1 MRKPGLLWLV
11 ALVGCSTMAAAED
24 PPVSATEVELLKYKS
39 SPYVW
44 HDIRLGNGR
53 MDLFERTFP
62 RTTQLT
68 SQWDCAKFD
77 CYLQN
82 DDTRR
87 VVEFPREERVWA
99 SATGHSR
106 TAPCGAGDDLV
117 SVFERYDGCE
127 PLLRP
132 VDHATVTLP
141 RDPLQTRL
149 NEKKD
154 ETANPELDDRPAV
167 PADGVERG
175 GRGTAAQRERGARH

>member
-1 MRKPGLLWLV
+1 MRDLLGSMRKRRNAGLFDV
-11 ALVGCSTMAAAED
+11 NANAF
-24 PPVSATEVELLKYKS
+24 ATGADGYA
-39 SPYVW
+39 
-44 HDIRLGNGR
+44 
-53 MDLFERTFP
+53 T
-62 RTTQLT
+62 
-68 SQWDCAKFD
+68 
-77 CYLQN
+77 
-82 DDTRR
+82 
-87 VVEFPREERVWA
+87 A